1 MLNKNGK
8 RVRDESPAKT
18 GESVVAD
25 QRFKR
30 GSSPTHSSSSLYS
43 CLSTTE
49 ENKEEVASSWIDEE
63 PSVLVLV
70 GCRRCL
76 MYTMVIQKK
85 LRCLNCKCND
95 QLILL

>member
-18 GESVVAD
+18 AESVVAD

-30 GSSPTHSSSSLYS
+30 GSSPTHSSSSFYS

-49 ENKEEVASSWIDEE
+49 EKKEEVASSWIDEE

-76 MYTMVIQKK
+76 MYTMVMQKT

-95 QLILL
+95 QLILF

>member
-1 MLNKNGK
+1 MINKNGK

-18 GESVVAD
+18 AESVVAD

-30 GSSPTHSSSSLYS
+30 RSSPSHSSTSLSS

-49 ENKEEVASSWIDEE
+49 EKEEVASSWIDEE
-63 PSVLVLV
+63 PSALVLV

-76 MYTMVIQKK
+76 MYTMVMQKR
-85 LRCLNCKCND
+85 LRCLHCKCSD
-95 QLILL
+95 QLILF